1 MHTGLRVTCLGLGS
15 TERMH
20 LMWAVYELT
29 KVDADSVADADFTA
43 TKSDRGPTWVAGW
56 SGFVETDGRTG
67 TGAFT
72 TAQ

>member
-1 MHTGLRVTCLGLGS
+1 
-15 TERMH
+15 
-20 LMWAVYELT
+20 MWAVYELT